1 MVDVS
6 VNILISRPLAEVAAY
21 VFDPDHAPQWYVNIK
36 SVEWKS
42 PKPLAVNSEV
52 AFVAHF
58 LGKKLSYSYRVVE
71 LSASTLIMQTA
82 QGPFP
87 METRYHLEGIDPATT
102 RMTLQNK
109 GYPSGFSKFVAPF
122 IAMMMRRANG
132 KDLKR
137 LKEILEGGWV
147 V

>member
-6 VNILISRPLAEVAAY
+6 TDIVIAKPSEAVATF
-21 VFDPDHAPQWYVNIK
+21 VFDPDRAPEWYVNIK

-42 PKPLAVNSEV
+42 PKPLRVHSEV

-58 LGKKLSYSYRVVE
+58 LGRKLSYTYRVTE
-71 LSASTLIMQTA
+71 LSASTLVMKTA
-82 QGPFP
+82 EGPFP
-87 METRYHLEGIDPATT
+87 METRYHLEAIGPATT

-109 GYPSGFSKFVAPF
+109 GYPSGFSRFVAPF
-122 IAMMMRRANG
+122 MAMMMRKANQ

-137 LKEILEGGWV
+137 LKTILEKS
-147 V
+147 